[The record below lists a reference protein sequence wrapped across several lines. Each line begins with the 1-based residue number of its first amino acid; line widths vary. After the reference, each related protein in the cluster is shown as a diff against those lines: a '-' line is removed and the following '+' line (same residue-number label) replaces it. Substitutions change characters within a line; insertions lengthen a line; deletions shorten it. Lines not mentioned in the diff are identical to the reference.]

1 MSEKNLGHLIY
12 SADNAPGEAA
22 GKKENHIPKIEAP
35 ASVKA
40 GEAFEV
46 KVVVG
51 PHPNTNEHSIRWV
64 AVFLEEEGRAF
75 NPIMLA
81 KSSFAPVYGSP
92 EVIFKLQLQKG
103 GVLHASE
110 YCSLH
115 GLWSGKK
122 EIKVT

>member
-1 MSEKNLGHLIY
+1 MSDKFLGNLIY
-12 SADNAPGEAA
+12 SADNAPGEAG
-22 GKKENHIPKIEAP
+22 GKKESHIPKIEAP
-35 ASVKA
+35 AAVKA
-40 GEAFEV
+40 GETFEV
-46 KVVVG
+46 KVIVG

-64 AVFLEEEGRAF
+64 ALFLEEDGRPF

-92 EVIFKLQLQKG
+92 EVVFKIQLQKG
-103 GVLHASE
+103 GVFHAME

-122 EIKVT
+122 DIKVT